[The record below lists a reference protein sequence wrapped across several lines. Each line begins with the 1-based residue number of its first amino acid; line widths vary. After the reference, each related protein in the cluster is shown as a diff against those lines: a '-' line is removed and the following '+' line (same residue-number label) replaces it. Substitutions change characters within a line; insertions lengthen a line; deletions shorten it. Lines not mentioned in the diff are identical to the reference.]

1 MQKIGFVIP
10 WYGENEPGG
19 IERELREL
27 VAQLQRAGMEVEVLT
42 TCVKDFRGDW
52 NQNYYAAGT
61 AVVEDI
67 QVRRFPVHRRDA
79 SAYERIVQKLSQ
91 GGRLSLT
98 EEQTFVEES
107 INSPQLYE
115 YLRAASDEYA
125 CYVFL
130 PYSFGTTYFGM
141 QCCPE
146 KAVLIPC
153 FQEEPTLYLRLFRQE
168 YIHARGMIYHAV
180 PEMELARRVYDFTV
194 TDQICIGCGVETK
207 VQANADA
214 FRRLYQI
221 EEPFLLYVGR
231 KDAEKNVP
239 MLLRYFAEFKRRQDV
254 PLKLVLIGDGKAE
267 IPVSIR
273 EDVYD
278 LGYLREQDK
287 YDAMA
292 AAAIFCQPSRQE
304 RFSTVMMESWL
315 CGRPALVHAHCAVT
329 RDFARRSNAGLYF
342 RDYFEFEGS
351 VLYLLSHPEI
361 AKQMGERGK
370 AFVQSHFSWE
380 TIAAQYR
387 AFFEKLMEE

>member
-27 VAQLQRAGMEVEVLT
+27 AAQLQLAGMEVEVLT

-79 SAYERIVQKLSQ
+79 SAFQRIQRKLAQ

-98 EEQTFVEES
+98 EEQAYVEES
-107 INSPQLYE
+107 INSPLLYE
-115 YLRAASDEYA
+115 YLRAAADEYA
-125 CYVFL
+125 FFVFL

-141 QCCPE
+141 QSCPE
-146 KAVLIPC
+146 KAVLLPC

-168 YIHARGMIYHAV
+168 YVHARGVIYHAL
-180 PEMELARRVYDFTV
+180 PEMELAGRVYDFTA
-194 TDQICIGCGVETK
+194 TEQICIGCGMETQI
-207 VQANADA
+207 QANAET
-214 FRRLYQI
+214 FRRTYQV
-221 EEPFLLYVGR
+221 EDPFILYVGR

-239 MLLRYFAEFKRRQDV
+239 MLLRYFAEFKRRQETS
-254 PLKLVLIGDGKAE
+254 LKLVLIGDGIAD

-278 LGYLREQDK
+278 LGYLSQQDK
-287 YDAMA
+287 YHAMA
-292 AAAIFCQPSRQE
+292 AAEMFCQPSRQE
-304 RFSTVMMESWL
+304 RFSAVVMESWL
-315 CGRPALVHAHCAVT
+315 CGRPALVNAHCAVT
-329 RDFARRSNAGLYF
+329 RDAAHQSNGGLYF

-351 VLYLLSHPEI
+351 ILYLLSHPEI
-361 AKQMGERGK
+361 AKQMGESGK
-370 AFVQSHFSWE
+370 AFVQSHFPWKIIVE
-380 TIAAQYR
+380 QYR